1 MKQYIKRLFSDS
13 AAFAIAT
20 MGNKVVAAMLGPI
33 YVAFLTAEGEIAEWG
48 LTNTIT
54 LILTYLS
61 MLGTDMAMAF
71 YFYDAKNLTERRVYF
86 TNAIVYSAGACLV
99 FTIFAILFGAPLSEW
114 IYEGPRDYSNLLP
127 VAFLATFGAII
138 IQHILGYA
146 RYNRQVWMFNIFSM
160 AYVIGS
166 NLLSV
171 MFVVVYDLRVMGI
184 FYGQLIGQLT
194 VALILIILFRKEFV
208 FRLSRKHLSDLIQYG
223 APLLPTLLAFWVMT
237 SVSRPILYHID
248 SPLSADIFET
258 CVRLASIIVLVTSP
272 FQLAW
277 RPFSMSIKE
286 RADAPQ
292 LFGLVGRA
300 LLVAGTIAVMLLA
313 FFMKPLYNLYII
325 GRNDQSLAPG
335 YIYVWAL
342 SLGTLFNVLHNVF
355 GVGLLIKKKTKVI
368 SYGFM
373 IAAAVYLVG
382 NLILVPVIS
391 IWGTVIMTVLA
402 YLFVIV
408 WVYLKNQKVYPIDF
422 RFRSIMIYLVVFF
435 TAMTGVTWVQWYE
448 IDNPWIYYLLAFGV
462 TTCSVFATGLFSISS
477 LNRIGHLLPKLGGKG

>member
-1 MKQYIKRLFSDS
+1 MRQYIKRLFSDS

-33 YVAFLTAEGEIAEWG
+33 YVAFLTGGGEIGEWG
-48 LTNTIT
+48 LTNTVT

-86 TNAIVYSAGACLV
+86 TNAIVFSAGVCLV
-99 FTIFAILFGAPLSEW
+99 FTIFAFFFGAPLSELV
-114 IYEGPRDYSNLLP
+114 YESERDYSNLLP

-146 RYNRQVWMFNIFSM
+146 RYNRQVWTFNIFSM

-166 NLLSV
+166 NLFSV

-208 FRLSRKHLSDLIQYG
+208 FRLSRQHLTDLIRYG
-223 APLLPTLLAFWVMT
+223 APLLPTLMAFWVMT
-237 SVSRPILYHID
+237 SVSRIVLYHMD
-248 SPLSADIFET
+248 SPTSLDIFET

-300 LLVAGTIAVMLLA
+300 LLVAGTLVVMLLA
-313 FFMKPLYNLYII
+313 FFMEPLYNLYII
-325 GRNDQSLAPG
+325 GREDQSLAPG

-391 IWGTVIMTVLA
+391 IWGTVTMTVLA
-402 YLFVIV
+402 YLFVII
-408 WVYLKNQKVYPIDF
+408 WVYLKNQKVYPVDF
-422 RFRSIMIYLVVFF
+422 RFRSIMIYLAVFF
-435 TAMTGVTWVQWYE
+435 TAMIGVTWVQSYE
-448 IDNPWIYYLLAFGV
+448 VDNAWIYYLLAFGV
-462 TTCSVFATGLFSISS
+462 TTGSVFATGLFSISS

>member
-1 MKQYIKRLFSDS
+1 MKQLIKRLFSDS

-33 YVAFLTAEGEIAEWG
+33 YVAFLTGEGEIAEWG
-48 LTNTIT
+48 LTNTLT

-61 MLGTDMAMAF
+61 ILGTDAAMAF
-71 YFYDAKNLTERRVYF
+71 YFYDAKDITERRTYF
-86 TNAIVYSAGACLV
+86 TNAVVFSAGVCLIFTV
-99 FTIFAILFGAPLSEW
+99 FAFLFGAPLSDW
-114 IYEGPRDYSNLLP
+114 VYESPRDYSNLLP
-127 VAFLATFGAII
+127 VAFLATLGAIV

-146 RYNRQVWMFNIFSM
+146 RYSRRVWLFNIFSM

-166 NLLSV
+166 NLLSIL
-171 MFVVVYDLRVMGI
+171 FVVVYDLRVMGI

-208 FRLSRKHLSDLIQYG
+208 FRLSRKHLMDLIRYG

-237 SVSRPILYHID
+237 SVSRPILYHMD
-248 SPLSADIFET
+248 SQLSADIYET
-258 CVRLASIIVLVTSP
+258 CIRIASIIVLITSP

-286 RADAPQ
+286 REDAPQ

-300 LLVAGTIAVMLLA
+300 LLVVGTLAVMILA
-313 FFMKPLYNLYII
+313 FFMEPLYNLYII
-325 GRNDQSLAPG
+325 GRADQSLSSG

-355 GVGLLIKKKTKVI
+355 GVGLLIKKKTQII

-373 IAAAVYLVG
+373 IAAAIYLIG
-382 NLILVPVIS
+382 NLLLVPTFS
-391 IWGTVIMTVLA
+391 IWGTVIMTVVA

-408 WVYLKNQKVYPIDF
+408 WVYWKNQKEYPIDF
-422 RFRSIMIYLVVFF
+422 RFRSILIYLAVFF
-435 TAMTGVTWVQWYE
+435 TAMIGVTWVQLSE
-448 IDNPWIYYLLAFGV
+448 MDHAWIYYLLAFGV
-462 TTCSVFATGLFSISS
+462 TVGSVFASGLFSISS